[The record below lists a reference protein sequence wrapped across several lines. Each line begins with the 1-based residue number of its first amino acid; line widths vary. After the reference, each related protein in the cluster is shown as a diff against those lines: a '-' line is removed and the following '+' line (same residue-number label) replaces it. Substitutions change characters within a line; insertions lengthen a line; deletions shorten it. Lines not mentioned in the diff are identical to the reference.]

1 MQHAQGESRGG
12 EEEIKPSRGAQSWL
26 YPTHTNKL
34 LSQLE
39 TAEIKGSFLAH
50 SYKKNY
56 HSDEVPQPS
65 TEL

>member
-1 MQHAQGESRGG
+1 MH
-12 EEEIKPSRGAQSWL
+12 EERAEGREKEIKPGRGAQGL
-26 YPTHTNKL
+26 LCPTHTNKL